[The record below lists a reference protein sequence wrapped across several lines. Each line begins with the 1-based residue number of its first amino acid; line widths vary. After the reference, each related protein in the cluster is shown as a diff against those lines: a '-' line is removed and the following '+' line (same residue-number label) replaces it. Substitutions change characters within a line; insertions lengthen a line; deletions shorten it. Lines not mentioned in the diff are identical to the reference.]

1 MLVLRMIET
10 EKLRLD
16 KNIGIFFIID
26 MLNRVVNINCC
37 FTCLSH
43 ISTFFKMTVKAFSF
57 STKNKI
63 KREAD
68 I

>member
-10 EKLRLD
+10 QKLRFD
-16 KNIGIFFIID
+16 KNIGIFFNIG
-26 MLNRVVNINCC
+26 MLNRVANINCC
-37 FTCLSH
+37 FTCLFH
-43 ISTFFKMTVKAFSF
+43 ISTFFKMSVKAFSF

-68 I
+68 M